1 MENIITLIVRTL
13 SQAPIF
19 LGIIA
24 FVGLLLQKKK
34 PHEIIEGVAKT
45 VVGMVMLS
53 SGAGMLT
60 NTLSPLITKLNA
72 VSGVTG
78 VIPQNFAVFGEVM
91 ETYSMSVVLAFLGGF
106 VLNLILVKVVPWKN
120 CKNVYLTI
128 HVSLILCSFL
138 VVSIPGITGTSI
150 DSWQTILIAAI
161 ALGIYNTFSPAISRR
176 YTKDWTNDSYTLGH
190 NLQLGTFFAHHIAK
204 FVGSPDQDAEN
215 LKLPQSLSILKDNAV
230 SFSILMP
237 LIFIGIGLVVGSE
250 HIIPMAGSTQWLV
263 WLFLQGI
270 TFTAGFLILLQGVRM
285 FIAQILPAFKG
296 IADRFAKDAIP
307 ALDCAIF
314 YPLSPTSAMLGFL
327 AALAGGILATLITIV
342 FKLPVVVFPSPNII
356 VFDGSLM
363 GVFGNKAG
371 GWKGAV
377 ASAFILSLVA
387 HLAVIFLYPLTG
399 YLYGS
404 GATYSQTDYSIFW
417 MPLVL
422 LFKQIGHLFG
432 LV

>member
-1 MENIITLIVRTL
+1 MKDFLTLLVQTL

-19 LGIIA
+19 LGLIA
-24 FVGLLLQKKK
+24 FIGLLLQKKK

-60 NTLSPLITKLNA
+60 NTLSPLISKLNE

-78 VIPQNFAVFGEVM
+78 VLPQNFAVFGEVM
-91 ETYSMSVVLAFLGGF
+91 ATYSSSVVFAFLIGF
-106 VLNLILVKVVPWKN
+106 LLNIILVKIVPWKN

-138 VVSIPGITGTSI
+138 VAALPGAFGFPI
-150 DSWQTILIAAI
+150 DSWQTILIAGI
-161 ALGIYNTFSPAISRR
+161 ILGIYNTFSPAISRK
-176 YTKDWTNDSYTLGH
+176 YTKEWTNDTYTLGH
-190 NLQLGTFFAHHIAK
+190 NLQVGTFFAAKIAK
-204 FVGSPDQDAEN
+204 LVGDPEQDAEN
-215 LKLPQSLSILKDNAV
+215 LELPEGLSILKDNAV

-237 LIFIGIGLVVGSE
+237 IIFIGIGLAVGKE
-250 HIIPMAGSTQWLV
+250 YIDPMSGTVHWLV

-285 FIAQILPAFKG
+285 FINQILPAFKG
-296 IADRFAKDAIP
+296 IADKFVKDAIP

-314 YPLSPTSAMLGFL
+314 YPISPTGAMIGFL
-327 AALAGGILATLITIV
+327 SALAGAMVATFITIV
-342 FKLPVVVFPSPNII
+342 FQFPIIVFPSPNII

-363 GVFGNKAG
+363 GVFGNKEG
-371 GWKGAV
+371 GWKGAIV
-377 ASAFILSLVA
+377 SSFILSLVV
-387 HLAVIFLYPLTG
+387 HLLVVVLYPLTG
-399 YLYGS
+399 YLFGS

-417 MPLVL
+417 TPIMLIL
-422 LFKQIGHLFG
+422 RFIGGVFG